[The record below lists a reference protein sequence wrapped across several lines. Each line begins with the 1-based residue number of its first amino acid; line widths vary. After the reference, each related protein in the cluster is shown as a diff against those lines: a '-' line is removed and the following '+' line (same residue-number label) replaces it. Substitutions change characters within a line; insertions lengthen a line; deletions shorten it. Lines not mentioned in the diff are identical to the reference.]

1 MAGAVFPAAGS
12 HSRAVQG
19 PVSAGQTSAEQG
31 EGEGG
36 GREEREGDGER
47 CIKRRERRTEI
58 STCRL
63 ARIGE
68 QGGS

>member
-31 EGEGG
+31 E
-36 GREEREGDGER
+36 REEGER
-47 CIKRRERRTEI
+47 VGERREKEMV
-58 STCRL
+58 SG
-63 ARIGE
+63 A
-68 QGGS
+68 